1 MLPGGVLGKVLITR
15 TPVGSAEGWG
25 RPSRGRRWAWLWLAY
40 YISLA
45 IICCLDIST
54 SACRHRGWADSQD
67 ASQEQGGL
75 HHFQVRLSQDII
87 IICKS
92 VMCRV
97 EKSEYFTR
105 KGADV
110 YTEASISL
118 AQSALGGSV
127 RVQGISEDINIQ
139 IPAGTSSHTR

>member
-1 MLPGGVLGKVLITR
+1 MGQTQQRQKVGV
-15 TPVGSAEGWG
+15 AGWLCG
-25 RPSRGRRWAWLWLAY
+25 CVAVWLRGCVAVWLAY